1 MRGWASRFG
10 VKIEEKLIARNLNPI
25 AETVMIQID
34 KELISP
40 DLLQK
45 IKNLDVD
52 IQEFRQGGP
61 LDKVALE
68 KLREHFRTHHIYNSA
83 GIEGNRLTLQ
93 ETALVLKEGVDISDK
108 PIKDSIEVKNLG
120 IAFDFLY
127 ELAEEDIELSE
138 SDIRQVHK
146 LIIGD
151 DESLHPGEYRSI
163 GVIITGSD
171 HRPPEPFEVPIK
183 MMELVEWV
191 KENKDLNP
199 IIVSAIAHHEFVKI
213 HPFVDGNGRT
223 ARIILNLLLL
233 KKGYPICNI
242 KRVERPD
249 YYQSLSVADKGN
261 YEPIIDI
268 VASNCNE
275 LFAEYV
281 RIKDESLRLT
291 EWAKRIGQK
300 DLQSRLVKAK
310 GQFEIWYNRIN
321 QIKLEFKQ
329 YVSVLNENLE
339 SYSLTHYEY
348 PLITFEKYQQL
359 EESGRAA
366 GTNVFSIRFHNLDD
380 DKIIATFMFRFYRHP
395 GFYQKTPNV
404 IPMTLNY
411 YDPVKKD
418 FVFIN
423 SFNWSSKI
431 KLRAFYVNAE
441 NEIVVRYQQTP
452 TYEGEIINPKLSE
465 TVRDFFNEVFEHML
479 GLR

>member
-1 MRGWASRFG
+1 
-10 VKIEEKLIARNLNPI
+10 
-25 AETVMIQID
+25 MIQID

-45 IKNLDVD
+45 IKNLEID
-52 IQEFRQGGP
+52 IQDFRENGP
-61 LDKVALE
+61 LDKIALE

-93 ETALVLKEGVDISDK
+93 ETALVLKEGIDISDK
-108 PIKDSIEVKNLG
+108 PVKDSIEVKNLG

-127 ELAEEDIELSE
+127 ELVEEDVELNE

-146 LIIGD
+146 LIVGD
-151 DESLHPGEYRSI
+151 DPGLHPGQYRNI
-163 GVIITGSD
+163 GVVITGSD
-171 HRPPEPFEVPIK
+171 HKPPEPFEVPIK

-191 KENKDLNP
+191 KDNKDINP
-199 IIVSAIAHHEFVKI
+199 VILSAIAHHEFVKI

-242 KRVERPD
+242 KRAERPS
-249 YYQSLSVADKGN
+249 YYQSLSSADEGN

-268 VASNCNE
+268 VASNCID
-275 LFAEYV
+275 LFSEYI
-281 RIKDESLRLT
+281 RIKDESVRLT
-291 EWAKRIGQK
+291 EWAKKIGQK

-310 GQFEIWYNRIN
+310 GQFELWYNRIN

-329 YVSVLNENLE
+329 SVSVLNENLE
-339 SYSLTHYEY
+339 SYNITYYEY

-359 EESGRAA
+359 EETGKAV
-366 GTNVFSIRFHNLDD
+366 GTNVFSIRFHSVDD
-380 DKIIATFMFRFYRHP
+380 SKIIATFMFRFFRHP
-395 GFYQKTPNV
+395 KMYEKNMDV

-411 YDPVKKD
+411 YDSVKKD

-431 KLRAFYVNAE
+431 KLRAFYINTDH
-441 NEIVVRYQQTP
+441 EIVVRYQQTS
-452 TYEGEIINPKLSE
+452 TYEGELVNPKLSDI
-465 TVRDFFNEVFEHML
+465 VRDFFNEVFDQML
-479 GLR
+479 GIK